1 MTTFVVLA
9 AGGALTWLL
18 RVALIA
24 FMPTTTVGARIA
36 AALRYAP
43 PAAFATLAVMS
54 LTAAADNTDYHVWPY
69 AVGAAVTA
77 ITARFVRNLAVPL
90 LAGAAV
96 VTLLTI
102 R

>member
-1 MTTFVVLA
+1 MTAFAALA
-9 AGGALTWLL
+9 AGGAVTWLL

-24 FMPTTTVGARIA
+24 FLPRTAVGAQIA
-36 AALRYAP
+36 AGLRYAP

-54 LTAAADNTDYHVWPY
+54 LTAAAHNTGRSVWPY
-69 AVGAAVTA
+69 ATGAAITF

-90 LAGAAV
+90 LAGAAA
-96 VTLLTI
+96 VTLLAV